1 MEEKKTN
8 AATFK
13 NICRPYVAY
22 GLPSLSYSKRAF
34 KQLHRLSSIMPVLF
48 MA

>member
-13 NICRPYVAY
+13 NKCRPYIAY
-22 GLPSLSYSKRAF
+22 GLPGLTYSKRAF
-34 KQLHRLSSIMPVLF
+34 KQLPRLSSIMPVLF